1 MLVKQAPESG
11 AVEIAAEGTAS
22 LADLV
27 QTASQFGIEREV
39 DQIASKAGLTPRA
52 SREGLPSAPSG
63 PRVITKHLVR
73 RGGRVGVREHARI
86 VERRGQPDAEGICVR
101 NRWALV
107 QGRRV
112 GAWAGSRA
120 LTHCPGRA
128 RSRSTDAPTR
138 FACVW

>member
-73 RGGRVGVREHARI
+73 RGGITQKLSARLTCSRDLTKVLLELI
-86 VERRGQPDAEGICVR
+86 
-101 NRWALV
+101 
-107 QGRRV
+107 QGR
-112 GAWAGSRA
+112 AGTA
-120 LTHCPGRA
+120 MA
-128 RSRSTDAPTR
+128 K
-138 FACVW
+138 

>member
-1 MLVKQAPESG
+1 VKNRLPEAGANDVVLLKPSGGAPGMLVKQAPESG

-73 RGGRVGVREHARI
+73 RS
-86 VERRGQPDAEGICVR
+86 
-101 NRWALV
+101 
-107 QGRRV
+107 GRR
-112 GAWAGSRA
+112 S
-120 LTHCPGRA
+120 
-128 RSRSTDAPTR
+128 
-138 FACVW
+138 